1 MSYARGVTS
10 MTVCHIGHTHV
21 AMCQYGRSVGIQSYP
36 HIGAKKLLV
45 VKVDAQDSV
54 LLDSLGQP
62 LSLDQLRAN
71 VFGGPDDSVNLVERY
86 QSCSYGKTIFEAFED
101 AENGVNGVMKLT
113 IEENANGNSNQA
125 LQNAATSKLFEV
137 LGPGFLGSPRDTYV
151 MLMLPPGTGSW
162 LAYAYVNWW
171 LSVYNG
177 NTWSRCYAR
186 PYLSRS
192 CKYMLG
198 SCARAIRSMQK
209 LEPHPP
215 HPQVCERA
223 YARGGAQPRAGAFR
237 HAGPREGLAP
247 TPG

>member
-1 MSYARGVTS
+1 

-86 QSCSYGKTIFEAFED
+86 QSCSYGKTTFEAFED

-125 LQNAATSKLFEV
+125 LRNAARSKLFDV

-151 MLMLPPGTGSW
+151 MLMLPPGTAGGW
-162 LAYAYVNWW
+162 IAYAYINSWM
-171 LSVYNG
+171 SVYNG
-177 NTWSRCYAR
+177 DRWSRCYAVLR
-186 PYLSRS
+186 PALPKPR
-192 CKYMLG
+192 MQVH
-198 SCARAIRSMQK
+198 ARQ
-209 LEPHPP
+209 L
-215 HPQVCERA
+215 
-223 YARGGAQPRAGAFR
+223 RAGYTFDA
-237 HAGPREGLAP
+237 E
-247 TPG
+247 T